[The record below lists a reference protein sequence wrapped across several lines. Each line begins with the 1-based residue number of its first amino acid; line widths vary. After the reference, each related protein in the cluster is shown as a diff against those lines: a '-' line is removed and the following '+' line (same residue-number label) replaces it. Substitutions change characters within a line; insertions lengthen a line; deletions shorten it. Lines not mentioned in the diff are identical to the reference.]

1 MLISLRITTKKIIAD
16 HSHNINVVNDVLSP
30 LARITKLVG
39 SDLTYH
45 NGQKTHKLLNA
56 GGAIIALK
64 VLLAMLHFIKVIILL
79 IALAFVG
86 HIPTTICWSD
96 IDSFR

>member
-1 MLISLRITTKKIIAD
+1 MA
-16 HSHNINVVNDVLSP
+16 NDVLSP
-30 LARITKLVG
+30 LAPITKLVG

-45 NGQKTHKLLNA
+45 NGQKRHKLLNA
-56 GGAIIALK
+56 GSEIIALQ
-64 VLLAMLHFIKVIILL
+64 VFLAMQHFIEVITLQ
-79 IALAFVG
+79 IATAVIG